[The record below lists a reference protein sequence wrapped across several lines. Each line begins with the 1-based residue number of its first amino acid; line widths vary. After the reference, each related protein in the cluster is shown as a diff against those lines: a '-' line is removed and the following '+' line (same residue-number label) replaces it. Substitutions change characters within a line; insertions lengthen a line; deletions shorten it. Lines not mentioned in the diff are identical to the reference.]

1 MLAPVTA
8 DLLCLCLGDNGNA
21 DFHKG
26 CAIIIAKAAFDEI
39 IPIQLGEIIRGYGIF
54 CADASAVFV
63 DIDIDFVF
71 HLIGNAVDEVID
83 NLLAVIRQGVACV
96 ILLARFFQPAGAFQ
110 LGKILLYGE
119 IVHIVFFQKELA
131 NFAIREGNSHFL
143 QEMQN
148 NQLMLCQLF
157 CGILHGQN
165 LLSNKVVVSYHST
178 SFGLL

>member
-1 MLAPVTA
+1 M
-8 DLLCLCLGDNGNA
+8 C
-21 DFHKG
+21 
-26 CAIIIAKAAFDEI
+26 
-39 IPIQLGEIIRGYGIF
+39 IR
-54 CADASAVFV
+54 DS
-63 DIDIDFVF
+63 
-71 HLIGNAVDEVID
+71 LIGNAVDEVID

-148 NQLMLCQLF
+148 NQLMLRQLF
-157 CGILHGQN
+157 CGILH
-165 LLSNKVVVSYHST
+165 LSLIHISVCPWRLSEKRQKKQIAPLFLKMCIRDRGYAVMSKGS
-178 SFGLL
+178 SFVKNFRSISIVYSFLFLIGD

>member
-1 MLAPVTA
+1 M
-8 DLLCLCLGDNGNA
+8 
-21 DFHKG
+21 
-26 CAIIIAKAAFDEI
+26 
-39 IPIQLGEIIRGYGIF
+39 
-54 CADASAVFV
+54 

-131 NFAIREGNSHFL
+131 NFAIGEGNSHFL

-148 NQLMLCQLF
+148 NQLMLRQLF